1 MTYKLRLLTMG
12 AFGSLSR
19 MEQSLALDV
28 ARHAGMRSALAAE
41 TAAAL
46 AGAGA
51 EAYYRSIVQPAAAQ
65 GLLDEAED
73 AAWARACGDGA
84 EEHDARVRVFL
95 VAWRERA
102 RELTESDPLPFPA
115 GAAVPPAREMPGRL
129 GAA

>member
-1 MTYKLRLLTMG
+1 MTYKLRLLTTG

-28 ARHAGMRSALAAE
+28 ARHAGMRAALA
-41 TAAAL
+41 TADSAAL

-51 EAYYRSIVQPAAAQ
+51 EAYYRSLVQPAAAQ

-73 AAWARACGDGA
+73 AAWARACANGA
-84 EEHDARVRVFL
+84 EAHDARVRAFL

-102 RELTESDPLPFPA
+102 RELTEADPLPFPA
-115 GAAVPPAREMPGRL
+115 PADVPPAREMPSRL